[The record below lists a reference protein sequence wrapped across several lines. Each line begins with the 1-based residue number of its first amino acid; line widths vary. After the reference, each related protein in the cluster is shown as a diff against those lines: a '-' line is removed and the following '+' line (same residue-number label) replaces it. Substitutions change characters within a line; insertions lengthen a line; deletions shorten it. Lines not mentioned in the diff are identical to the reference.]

1 MPVEFIN
8 STVRN
13 HAAFAI
19 AKISLNEHLL
29 GALVHQALP
38 AADREEGP
46 QTKKRKGPAGKGFG
60 QPDYGSIAGVVG
72 TVGNGH
78 GDGPGEFNEHDGMYQ
93 VSFGSDSTV
102 WAVDMYGHRVHHFK
116 QSGELIKTI
125 GTGTAGNGPG
135 ELRQPIGVAVSRLG
149 SSVFIGEHCNSRI
162 SEFNQSDG
170 AFVRVLD
177 TPGLGDPYGIC
188 LSPDETTLAVAC
200 PHSHCIKLISVDG
213 SVAPRTI
220 GGEQG
225 SGDGQLN
232 NPGDVRFT
240 PDGQQLVVA
249 DNGNNRV
256 QCLALDGSF
265 VRKMPLRAAPRAVA
279 VDAAGNII
287 VATTKHVK
295 VFSPE
300 GTLLHD
306 RLGGLEMNEAAFG
319 GLAIDPSSGRI
330 AAGDREVGKVNLL

>member
-1 MPVEFIN
+1 
-8 STVRN
+8 
-13 HAAFAI
+13 
-19 AKISLNEHLL
+19 
-29 GALVHQALP
+29 
-38 AADREEGP
+38 
-46 QTKKRKGPAGKGFG
+46 
-60 QPDYGSIAGVVG
+60 
-72 TVGNGH
+72 
-78 GDGPGEFNEHDGMYQ
+78 MYQ

-102 WAVDMYGHRVHHFK
+102 WAADMLGHRVHHFK

-125 GTGTAGNGPG
+125 GTGTAGDGPG
-135 ELRQPIGVAVSRLG
+135 ELHELSGVTVSRL
-149 SSVFIGEHCNSRI
+149 SSRIFISEHGNGRI

-177 TPGLGDPYGIC
+177 IPGLVMPGCIC

-200 PHSHCIKLISVDG
+200 VNSHCIKLISVDG

-232 NPGDVRFT
+232 FPFDVRFT

-249 DNGNNRV
+249 DCHNKRV

-265 VRKMPLRAAPRAVA
+265 VRKIELGDHAVAVA

-287 VATTKHVK
+287 AITNKHVK

-306 RLGGLEMNEAAFG
+306 RLGGLEMGTAAWG
-319 GLAIDPSSGRI
+319 GLAIDPLSGRI
-330 AAGDREVGKVNLL
+330 AVGDNGEGQVHLL